1 MRTCLAHA
9 VGLLPTFT
17 PMNPSSFFNG
27 LRVLDLSS
35 VLAGPSVASFF
46 AELGAEVI
54 KVESP
59 QGDVTRTWFANG
71 ENQDSLSAYYLSVNH
86 DKKKVVI
93 DLKNNRS
100 DLDAYLDKA
109 DIVIMNFKP
118 GDDAKWQLTSAE
130 LRAKYPHLIIARIK
144 GFEEDTTRVAY
155 DVVLQAETGFMSING
170 TPDSGPLKMP
180 VAMMD
185 VLAAHQLKEAIL
197 CALIHRLRTGEGASV
212 SCSLEMAGITGLMN
226 QAMSY
231 VKSGIIPERIGS
243 LHPNICPYGET
254 LTFADGVTVVL
265 AVGSQSQFERL
276 VSLLGI
282 AELSNEIDFKDNASR
297 VTHREELGKRLQA
310 AAAQCA
316 FSPMESEWIAAHI
329 PYGRIKNIEEVMQSP
344 AGQLSLVPSADG
356 LYVKSVAFNWE

>member
-1 MRTCLAHA
+1 
-9 VGLLPTFT
+9 
-17 PMNPSSFFNG
+17 MNPSSFFKG

-59 QGDVTRTWFANG
+59 QGDVTRTWFAQG
-71 ENQDSLSAYYLSVNH
+71 ENQETLSAYYLSVNH
-86 DKKKVVI
+86 DKKTVVI

-100 DLDAYLDKA
+100 ALDAYLEKA
-109 DIVIMNFKP
+109 DIVVMNFKP
-118 GDDAKWQLTSAE
+118 GDDAKWQLTPAE
-130 LRAKYPHLIIARIK
+130 LSAKYPHMIIARIS
-144 GFEEDTTRVAY
+144 GFEEQSERVAY

-197 CALIHRLRTGEGASV
+197 CALIHRLRTGEGATV
-212 SCSLEMAGITGLMN
+212 GCSLEMAGITGLMN
-226 QAMSY
+226 QAMTY
-231 VKSGIIPERIGS
+231 VKSGIVPEPMGS

-265 AVGSQSQFERL
+265 AVGSQAQFESL
-276 VSLLGI
+276 VTLLGI
-282 AELSNEIDFKDNASR
+282 TELSKEVAFKDNASR
-297 VTHREELGKRLQA
+297 VAHRVDLGKRLQA
-310 AAAQCA
+310 AASQCN
-316 FSPMESEWIAAHI
+316 FFPMESQWIKAHI
-329 PYGRIKNIEEVMQSP
+329 PFGRIKNIEEVMQSP
-344 AGQLSLVPSADG
+344 AGQQSLVPSADG
-356 LYVKSVAFNWE
+356 FYVKSVAFTWE

>member
-1 MRTCLAHA
+1 
-9 VGLLPTFT
+9 
-17 PMNPSSFFNG
+17 MNPSSFFNG

-59 QGDVTRTWFANG
+59 QGDVTRTWFAKG
-71 ENQDSLSAYYLSVNH
+71 ENKDTLSAYYLSVNH
-86 DKKKVVI
+86 DKKVMVV

-100 DLDAYLDKA
+100 ALDAYLEKA

-130 LRAKYPHLIIARIK
+130 LRATYPQLIVARIK
-144 GFEEDTTRVAY
+144 GFEEENERVAY

-212 SCSLEMAGITGLMN
+212 CCSLEMAGITGLMN
-226 QAMSY
+226 QAMTY
-231 VKSGIIPERIGS
+231 VKSEIIPERIGS

-254 LTFADGVTVVL
+254 LTFADGITVVL
-265 AVGSQSQFERL
+265 AVGSQLQFEKM
-276 VSLLGI
+276 VALLEIPEI
-282 AELSNEIDFKDNASR
+282 ASEVDFKDNASR
-297 VTHREELGKRLQA
+297 VAHRKELASRLQA

-316 FSPMESEWIAAHI
+316 FSPMESQWIAAHI
-329 PYGRIKNIEEVMQSP
+329 PYGRIKNIDEVMQSP
-344 AGQLSLVPSADG
+344 AGQQSLVASSDG
-356 LYVKSVAFNWE
+356 LYV